1 MIFMKDGEKNYLDYC
16 KQIKFVRM
24 EDVFREIQT
33 YKTDNFKAVIE
44 MGRVAIKASLY
55 VQCGAVL
62 AILAFFSNNLMEVI
76 GGEIT
81 QISFLE
87 MYVNSMYCWSFG
99 IVLCVISYGTT
110 YLSQYY
116 DYQNYCAHSEE
127 LKHAVI
133 NGKNYTMPV
142 RKIAYRFQCASVFLV
157 CVSYVTMFVGLV
169 CAASGMNLLLNY

>member
-1 MIFMKDGEKNYLDYC
+1 MIFMKDGEKDYLGYC

-76 GGEIT
+76 RGEIT

-116 DYQNYCAHSEE
+116 DYQNYCEHIED
-127 LKHAVI
+127 LKHATINAKTYVI
-133 NGKNYTMPV
+133 SINKKACIFNV
-142 RKIAYRFQCASVFLV
+142 
-157 CVSYVTMFVGLV
+157 
-169 CAASGMNLLLNY
+169 

>member
-1 MIFMKDGEKNYLDYC
+1 MIFMKDGEKDYLDYC

-55 VQCGAVL
+55 VQCGAIL

-76 GGEIT
+76 RGEIT
-81 QISFLE
+81 QISFLKI
-87 MYVNSMYCWSFG
+87 YVDSMYCWSYG
-99 IVLCVISYGTT
+99 IILCVISYGTT

-133 NGKNYTMPV
+133 NGENYTMPV
-142 RKIAYRFQCASVFLV
+142 RKMAYIFQCASIFLV
-157 CVSYVTMFVGLV
+157 CVSYVTMIMGFV
-169 CAASGMNLLLNY
+169 CAANGMNLLLRT

>member
-1 MIFMKDGEKNYLDYC
+1 MIFMKDGEKDYLDYC
-16 KQIKFVRM
+16 KQIKFIRM
-24 EDVFREIQT
+24 EDIFREIQT

-55 VQCGAVL
+55 IQCGAVL

-76 GGEIT
+76 RGEIT

-116 DYQNYCAHSEE
+116 DYQNYCTHSED

-133 NGKNYTMPV
+133 NGENYTMPV
-142 RKIAYRFQCASVFLV
+142 RKIVYRFQCASIFLV
-157 CVSYVTMFVGLV
+157 CVSYVTMFVGFV
-169 CAASGMNLLLNY
+169 CAANGMNLLIGN

>member
-1 MIFMKDGEKNYLDYC
+1 MISMEDGEKDYLDYC

-44 MGRVAIKASLY
+44 IGRVAIKASLY
-55 VQCGAVL
+55 VQCGAIL

-76 GGEIT
+76 RGEIT
-81 QISFLE
+81 EISFLE
-87 MYVNSMYCWSFG
+87 MYVNSMYCWSSG

-116 DYQNYCAHSEE
+116 DYQNYFAHSEE

-133 NGKNYTMPV
+133 NGENYTMPV
-142 RKIAYRFQCASVFLV
+142 RKNAYIFQCASIFLV
-157 CVSYVTMFVGLV
+157 CVSYVTMIMGFV
-169 CAASGMNLLLNY
+169 CATNGMNLLLRY

>member
-1 MIFMKDGEKNYLDYC
+1 MIFMKDGEKDYLGYC

-76 GGEIT
+76 RGEIT

-87 MYVNSMYCWSFG
+87 MYVNS
-99 IVLCVISYGTT
+99 L
-110 YLSQYY
+110 
-116 DYQNYCAHSEE
+116 E
-127 LKHAVI
+127 
-133 NGKNYTMPV
+133 
-142 RKIAYRFQCASVFLV
+142 
-157 CVSYVTMFVGLV
+157 
-169 CAASGMNLLLNY
+169 